1 MLFFHRLNMSR
12 LAGRKF
18 NLWVR
23 PGCNERQLFP
33 SFLPPPSPS
42 FGFREEQSTSITKTK
57 DKTHIGTNN
66 WIFFFTSIETH
77 PVPYCT
83 MYFDFYDILYL
94 FVMNGGKMYH
104 KTKACIVLKW
114 NTVYIFYSTVHYS
127 NYRASCIVFLEFVFN
142 WSFSLVFIHMD
153 HEGKTHNWLKKLYI
167 QYTS

>member
-1 MLFFHRLNMSR
+1 MSVSCFLHSFPHPRLHLVSGRNNPHRSQ
-12 LAGRKF
+12 
-18 NLWVR
+18 
-23 PGCNERQLFP
+23 RQKTRHTSEQIIE
-33 SFLPPPSPS
+33 SFL
-42 FGFREEQSTSITKTK
+42 
-57 DKTHIGTNN
+57 N
-66 WIFFFTSIETH
+66 FFFTSIETH